1 MQAALYG
8 LAGLTLS
15 ADERDFFRD
24 SDPAGY
30 VLFKRNIETHEQ
42 TLALTDALRSI
53 HGRDGVPILIDQE
66 GGRVARIKP
75 PEWPAFPAAEAF
87 ARLYERAPMSAI
99 EAARA
104 NAQAIA
110 VLMREVGVNV
120 DAMPVL
126 DVRQPGATDIVGDRA
141 YGGEPMQV
149 AALGRAALDGL
160 AAGGVVGVIKHM
172 PGHGRALVD
181 SHKTLPVV
189 SASEEEL
196 EVDIEPFRTLSA
208 APMGMT
214 CHCVYTAWD
223 SERPGSQSPIVI
235 GEVIRGRIGFDG
247 FLMSDDIG
255 MNALGG
261 GFAERTRGVI
271 EAGTDAVLHCSG
283 IMAEMVAVASAAGAL
298 GEAGRER
305 LERAM
310 AGVAGAEERAGYAE
324 LAHKRDRLLNYSHD
338 GARVAGTP

>member
-1 MQAALYG
+1 MQAAIYG
-8 LAGLTLS
+8 LSGLALT

-30 VLFKRNIETHEQ
+30 ALFKRNCEDREQ
-42 TLALTDALRSI
+42 LRALTDSLRAL
-53 HGRDGVPILIDQE
+53 HGRDDVPILIDQE
-66 GGRVARIKP
+66 GGRVARMKP
-75 PEWPAFPAAEAF
+75 PEWPAFPAGEAF
-87 ARLYERAPMSAI
+87 ARLYEKAPMSAI
-99 EAARA
+99 EAMRA
-104 NAQAIA
+104 NARAIA
-110 VLMREVGVNV
+110 LLLAEVGVNV
-120 DAMPVL
+120 DALPVL

-141 YGGEPMQV
+141 LGGEPMQV

-181 SHKTLPVV
+181 SHEALPVV
-189 SASEEEL
+189 RASEEEL
-196 EVDIEPFRTLSA
+196 EVDIEPFRTLRT

-214 CHCVYTAWD
+214 CHCVYAAWD
-223 SERPGSQSPIVI
+223 PERPGSQSPVVI
-235 GEVIRGRIGFDG
+235 GDVIRGRIGFDN

-261 GFAERTRGVI
+261 GFDERARGVI

-283 IMAEMVAVASAAGAL
+283 VMAEMVAVASAAGAL
-298 GEAGRER
+298 SEAGRER

-310 AGVAGAEERAGYAE
+310 AGVTATADEADYQN
-324 LAHKRDRLLNYSHD
+324 LAAKRDRLL
-338 GARVAGTP
+338 ALT